1 MALEP
6 TSRAHA
12 AQIAAGIEGRNYGHR
27 FESALSETIN
37 SIEEISMIDASGVSG
52 EVVFG
57 LPAERLLQVIF
68 ASENIN
74 PNHVSS
80 VRAYWLGG
88 LATGAG
94 SGGTNLLDLETGLP
108 ISGSSKSDVVV
119 DIILISGETV
129 RRGVSVKSCST
140 PKPTNDQL
148 FFTQA
153 VAFSGHLRRIG
164 LDVSSEMENDLRR
177 FCGDDGFRPTDV
189 LSGSELERRE
199 GWSNRFFW
207 EELDSRGQWENLFNT
222 HQERITRFLLAEGAY
237 VNDPISP
244 TYVLHQVRGY
254 EDYSDVELYISTV
267 NGLVNSSLQN
277 SSFDTRPYTT
287 KGASHLAPRFGFIQF
302 QRGGQKQHPT
312 QLQFNL
318 QAGYFFK

>member
-1 MALEP
+1 MPLEP

-12 AQIAAGIEGRNYGHR
+12 AQIAAGIEGRRYGHR
-27 FESALSETIN
+27 FESALTETIN
-37 SIEEISMIDASGVSG
+37 SIEDISMIDASGVSG
-52 EVVFG
+52 EVVSG

-74 PNHVSS
+74 PNDVSS
-80 VRAYWLGG
+80 ICAYWLGG

-94 SGGTNLLDLETGLP
+94 SGGTILLDLETDLP
-108 ISGSSKSDVVV
+108 ISGSSKSDVVI
-119 DIILISGETV
+119 DIILISGETI

-140 PKPTNDQL
+140 PRPTNDQL

-153 VAFSGHLRRIG
+153 VAFSRHLRRIG

-177 FCGDDGFRPTDV
+177 FCGDDGFCPTDI

-222 HQERITRFLLAEGAY
+222 HQERITYFLLAEGAY
-237 VNDPISP
+237 VDDPISP

-254 EDYSDVELYISTV
+254 EDYSDVEMYITTV
-267 NGLVNSSLQN
+267 DGLVTSSLQN
-277 SSFDTRPYTT
+277 SSFNTRPYTT
-287 KGASHLAPRFGFIQF
+287 KGARHLAPRFGFIQF

-318 QAGYFFK
+318 QAGYFFR